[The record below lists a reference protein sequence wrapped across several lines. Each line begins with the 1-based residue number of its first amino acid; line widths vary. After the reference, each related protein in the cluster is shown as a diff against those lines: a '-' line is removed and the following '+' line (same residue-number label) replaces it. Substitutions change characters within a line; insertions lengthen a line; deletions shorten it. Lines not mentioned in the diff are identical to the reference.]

1 MTPYPPAHEWPSRCL
16 AINVSLTCITCAAI
30 VQPAKYELQGDSDW
44 LDDFRLCGAANFIDL
59 YSGQWLAHKG
69 KSTVPP

>member
-1 MTPYPPAHEWPSRCL
+1 
-16 AINVSLTCITCAAI
+16 
-30 VQPAKYELQGDSDW
+30 
-44 LDDFRLCGAANFIDL
+44 LDDFRLCGVANSIGL